1 MIGQTISH
9 YRIISQLGSGGMGI
23 VYEAEDLTLGRRVAL
38 KFLPPDLARESAAL
52 ERFMLEARAA
62 SALNHPN
69 ICTIYAVE
77 TADGQSF
84 IAMELLEGQSLDLK
98 LEKGPLPLDRLL
110 DIGIQLSDALDA
122 AHAKGIVHRDIKPA
136 NIFITPR
143 GQIKVLDFGLAK
155 LTRPE
160 LAMETIAT
168 LGDPGS
174 AHLTSP
180 GSTVGTIAYMSPE
193 QARGE
198 ELDARSD
205 LFSLAGVIYQMATG
219 QLAFSGNTSAVIFNA
234 ILERDPIPSARIN
247 PALPPKLDEIIHKGL
262 EKDREL
268 RYQSA
273 ADLRGDLR
281 RLKRDSESGRKS
293 SSTAPAASASV
304 PVASASQ
311 VPAQRSGSSA
321 VITAAREHKL
331 GTGLTAAIVV
341 VVAAAAAYGIYAF
354 LTRSRPLPFQNISVT
369 KITDKGNVV
378 HAAISPD
385 GKYLLSLVRDNGLTS
400 LWLRNIPTNSN
411 TQVQPP
417 AELYYLG
424 VRFSPDGN
432 YLYFE
437 RSDPGNPD
445 LMFLYRVPVLG
456 GTPQKLAEDMDSG
469 ITFSPDGRKFAFL
482 RFNDP
487 EAGKYRLIVRSVDS
501 GDESVLASG
510 PMSEGLFAPEWS
522 PDGKVIAAVALQV
535 GSALQS
541 LVAVDAQTGK
551 PRPIFGSND
560 ILAGLTAWMPDGSG
574 LLTLVREKSSNFNR
588 NQIAFISYP
597 EGKFYPITRDPNA
610 YSDLSVAA
618 NGHILA
624 TILSEARWNLF
635 VLPAS
640 APTAQARQ
648 ITSAESST
656 NFTWTRDNQ
665 LITDQ
670 DNVLNLVNPDSGAKS
685 VIPTEEGRPTGNPAA
700 CPDGRYVLLDLGFHA
715 GAGTQDIWRMDSS
728 GGNLKQLTN
737 GKLDDYAWC
746 SPDSQWVYYSQQSDE
761 RRLARVSINGGSSQ
775 ILSSLPMS
783 GVFDISPDGN
793 LAAFATLEHSGEHKE
808 KLAIVSLNASPNAA
822 SDSGPAAQLL
832 DFQHHRFGFI
842 RFSPDGK
849 AAVYASRENGVDN
862 LWSQPLDGS
871 AGKYITDFKSERI
884 DDFHWS
890 FDGSKL
896 AIVRGHTDSD
906 VVLIRDSQ

>member
-9 YRIISQLGSGGMGI
+9 YRIVSQLGSGGMGI

-38 KFLPPDLARESAAL
+38 KFLPPELARESAAL

-69 ICTIYAVE
+69 ICTIYSVE

-84 IAMELLEGQSLDLK
+84 ISMELLEGQSLDLK
-98 LEKGPLPLDRLL
+98 LEHGPLPLDRLL

-122 AHAKGIVHRDIKPA
+122 AHSKGIVHRDIKPA

-143 GQIKVLDFGLAK
+143 GQVKVLDFGLAK

-168 LGDPGS
+168 LGDPVS

-198 ELDARSD
+198 QLDARSD

-219 QLAFSGNTSAVIFNA
+219 RLAFPGNTSAVIFNA
-234 ILERDPIPSARIN
+234 ILERDPVPAAQIN
-247 PALPPKLDEIIHKGL
+247 PELPPKLDEIIHKGL

-273 ADLRGDLR
+273 ADLRGDLK
-281 RLKRDSESGRKS
+281 RLKRDTESGRKLS
-293 SSTAPAASASV
+293 PVSASAGV
-304 PVASASQ
+304 PVVPASQ
-311 VPAQRSGSSA
+311 PAPQPSGSSA
-321 VITAAREHKL
+321 VITAARQHKF
-331 GTGLTAAIVV
+331 GTGLTALIVV
-341 VVAAAAAYGIYAF
+341 VVAAAAAYGIYTF
-354 LTRSRPLPFQNISVT
+354 LTRSRPIPFQNISVA
-369 KITDKGNVV
+369 KITDTGNAVF
-378 HAAISPD
+378 AAISPD
-385 GKYLLSLVRDNGLTS
+385 GKYILSLVRDSNGLAS
-400 LWLRNIPTNSN
+400 LWLRNVPTNSN

-417 AELYYLG
+417 ADVYYLG
-424 VRFSPDGN
+424 LRFSPDGN

-437 RSDPGNPD
+437 RSEPGNPD
-445 LMFLYRVPVLG
+445 LKFLYRVPVLG
-456 GTPQKLAEDMDSG
+456 GTPQKLAEDMDSD
-469 ITFSPDGRKFAFL
+469 ITFSPDGRKFAFV
-482 RFNDP
+482 RFNNP
-487 EAGKYRLIVRSVDS
+487 EEGKYRLIVRPTDA

-510 PMSEGLFAPEWS
+510 PVSEGLFAPQWS
-522 PDGKVIAAVALQV
+522 PDGKIIAAIALQ
-535 GSALQS
+535 SAGVLQS

-551 PRPIFGSND
+551 RQMIFGSND
-560 ILAGLTAWMPDGSG
+560 VLVGETAWMPDGSG
-574 LLTLVREKSSNFNR
+574 LLTLVRQQSSNFSR
-588 NQIAFISYP
+588 KQIAFISYP
-597 EGKFYPITRDPNA
+597 AGKLYPVTRDPNT

-624 TILSEARWNLF
+624 TVLSQSHWNLF
-635 VLPAS
+635 ILPAS
-640 APTAQARQ
+640 APAAQARQ

-685 VIPTEEGRPTGNPAA
+685 VIPTEEGRPSENPAA
-700 CPDGRYVLLDLGFHA
+700 CRDGRYVLLEVGFHA
-715 GAGTQDIWRMDSS
+715 GGGSQTIWRMDAS
-728 GGNLKQLTN
+728 GGNLKQLTD
-737 GKLDDYAWC
+737 GKLDSYPWC
-746 SPDSQWVYYSQQSDE
+746 SPDNQWVYYVDQRDLPK
-761 RRLARVSINGGSSQ
+761 LARVSINGGPSQ
-775 ILSSLPMS
+775 DISELPLS
-783 GVFDISPDGN
+783 GVFDISPDGK
-793 LAAFATLEHSGEHKE
+793 LATFATLEHSGEHKE
-808 KLAIVSLNASPNAA
+808 KLSLVSLNAAA
-822 SDSGPAAQLL
+822 DFGQPLKL
-832 DFQHHRFGFI
+832 MDFQRYRFGFL

-849 AAVYASRENGVDN
+849 AVVYPSRENGVDN

-871 AGKYITDFKSERI
+871 PGKLITDFKSERI
-884 DDFHWS
+884 YDFHWS
-890 FDGSKL
+890 FDGGKL
-896 AIVRGHTDSD
+896 AVVRGHTDSD